1 MSNARLAAMDAR
13 LHRRF
18 AAAGMADTGTYRA
31 SAVAVPFAAPI
42 RCMVDRSAQQ
52 FGTQQQGGG
61 VEVLV
66 TLIREP
72 GLRFAAGALIDIS
85 GERFRLS
92 RPTDLDDES
101 AQQWAVV
108 SLGAVPE

>member
-1 MSNARLAAMDAR
+1 MSNAALSDLDAE
-13 LHRRF
+13 LHEAF
-18 AAAGMADTGTYRA
+18 AAEGWADTAVYRA
-31 SAVAVPFAAPI
+31 TAVAAPFARPI
-42 RCMVDRSAQQ
+42 RCMVDRRAQQ
-52 FGTQQQGGG
+52 LGTQQQAGT

-72 GLRFAAGALIDIS
+72 GLRFAVGGLIDIA

-92 RPTDLDDES
+92 RPTEVDDES

-108 SLGAVPE
+108 YQGAVPS

>member
-1 MSNARLAAMDAR
+1 MSNAWLAEFDDVAHGLMADI
-13 LHRRF
+13 
-18 AAAGMADTGTYRA
+18 GIADTGTYRT

-72 GLRFAAGALIDIS
+72 GLRFAAGALIDIA

>member
-1 MSNARLAAMDAR
+1 MSNAWLADFDAIA
-13 LHRRF
+13 HSAF
-18 AAAGMADTGTYRA
+18 ADAGIADTGTYRA
-31 SAVAVPFAAPI
+31 TAVAAPFAQPI

-52 FGTQQQGGG
+52 FGTQQQAGTG
-61 VEVLV
+61 EVLI

-72 GLRFAAGALIDIS
+72 GLRFAAGGLIDIA

-108 SLGAVPE
+108 SLGAVPS

>member
-1 MSNARLAAMDAR
+1 MSNARLASLDAR
-13 LHRRF
+13 VHRAF
-18 AAAGMADTGTYRA
+18 ASRGMADTGTYRA
-31 SAVAVPFAAPI
+31 TAVAAPFASPI

-52 FGTQQQGGG
+52 FGTQQQAGT
-61 VEVLV
+61 VEVVV

-72 GLRFAAGALIDIS
+72 GLRFAAGGLIDID

-108 SLGAVPE
+108 SLGAVPS